1 MGLCWC
7 SHHKITK
14 MNRVAYN
21 KNGGRKNRGINF
33 RAENKQIRKKTN
45 TEKRCTYFKGLVCKQ
60 QNHKNETKSPLKAMK
75 PSGGCLQSGSRGK
88 SRERRKDEK
97 KRNEQR
103 KEERKRE
110 RKRQV
115 ANKGR
120 DNLREKR
127 SRRSCSRGRS
137 GTSITRTKNEASRE
151 RQIIP

>member
-1 MGLCWC
+1 
-7 SHHKITK
+7 
-14 MNRVAYN
+14 
-21 KNGGRKNRGINF
+21 
-33 RAENKQIRKKTN
+33 
-45 TEKRCTYFKGLVCKQ
+45 
-60 QNHKNETKSPLKAMK
+60 MK

-120 DNLREKR
+120 DNLREKFQF
-127 SRRSCSRGRS
+127 
-137 GTSITRTKNEASRE
+137 TVKVL
-151 RQIIP
+151 IIYN